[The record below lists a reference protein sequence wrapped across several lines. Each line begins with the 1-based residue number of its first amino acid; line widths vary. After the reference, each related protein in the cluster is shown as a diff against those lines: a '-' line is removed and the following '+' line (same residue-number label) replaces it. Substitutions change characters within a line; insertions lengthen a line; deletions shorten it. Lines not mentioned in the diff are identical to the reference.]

1 MTTPF
6 LLYGS
11 YGYTGSLIA
20 DLAVKRGMKP
30 MLSGR
35 DAVRLKAQAENL
47 RLEYHLYS
55 LEDRPALEA
64 ALREAPLVLNCAG
77 PFSRTFQPFAD
88 ACMRMG
94 RHYLDITGEIGVFE
108 ALAARDAQAKEAGIM
123 LLPGIGFDVVPSD
136 CLAMH
141 LKGRMPDAT
150 HLTMAIKG
158 SGGGFSRGTALTGI
172 EGFSDQ
178 GMVRKDGK
186 LVQVPLLSKTLQI
199 DFGGG
204 PRTAVRFPWGD
215 VSTAFYST
223 GIPNIEEYMVFQK
236 SIVRMLRLLRPFI
249 GLAAKPFMQ
258 RWLKQR
264 VMKLPPG
271 PSVEARRLGRSRL
284 WGEVTNQQGEH
295 AVSRME
301 TPDGYSLTAE
311 TALAAVRRV
320 MAGDYKTGF
329 QTPALAYG
337 ADFILEFDGV
347 RREEII

>member
-20 DLAVKRGMKP
+20 DLAVKHGMKP

-35 DAVRLKAQAENL
+35 DAVRLKAQAETL
-47 RLEYHLYS
+47 GLEYHPFS
-55 LEDRPALEA
+55 LEERPALEA
-64 ALREAPLVLNCAG
+64 ALREVPLVLNCAG
-77 PFSRTFQPFAD
+77 PFCRTFQPMTD
-88 ACMRMG
+88 ACLMLG
-94 RHYLDITGEIGVFE
+94 RHYLDITGEIMVFE
-108 ALAARDAQAKEAGIM
+108 SLARRNGEARNAGVM

-141 LKGRMPDAT
+141 LKGRLPDAT
-150 HLTMAIKG
+150 HLTVAIKG
-158 SGGGFSRGTALTGI
+158 SGGGFSRGTALSAI
-172 EGFSDQ
+172 EHLPHQ
-178 GMVRKDGK
+178 GAVRKDGK
-186 LVQVPLLSKTLQI
+186 LVQVPLFAKTRQI

-204 PRTAVRFPWGD
+204 PRTAVSFPWGD

-236 SIVRMLRLLRPFI
+236 SFVRMLRLLRPFI

-271 PSVEARRLGRSRL
+271 PSGEARRLGRSRL
-284 WGEVTNQQGEH
+284 WGEVTDQQGEH

-301 TPDGYSLTAE
+301 TPDGYTLTAE
-311 TALAAVRRV
+311 TALAAVERV
-320 MAGDYKTGF
+320 IAGDYKTGF